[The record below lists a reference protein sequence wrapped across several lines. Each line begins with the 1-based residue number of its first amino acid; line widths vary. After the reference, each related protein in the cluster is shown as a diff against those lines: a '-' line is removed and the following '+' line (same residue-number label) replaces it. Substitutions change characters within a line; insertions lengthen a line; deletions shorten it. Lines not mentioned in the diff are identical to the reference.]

1 MKRNV
6 KRMILLMMFLV
17 CIMTGCNNTAQ
28 LKKPEKIQVISD
40 ENITEYS
47 KDTVEYASIY
57 EIIKEAWNKT
67 TIDQSTPLAIQA
79 MFINPDSVEKI
90 TTEIRFYYQNSILV
104 KRGESSLTVQ
114 YYSFF
119 PMDDLSMVA
128 LTEKGTM
135 IAMQFF
141 TIFHLRMNKKKNLKS
156 YA

>member
-1 MKRNV
+1 
-6 KRMILLMMFLV
+6 MMFLV

-128 LTEKGTM
+128 LTEKGDYDSNAVLYY
-135 IAMQFF
+135 ISF
-141 TIFHLRMNKKKNLKS
+141 TDEQKEELKKLCLTNE
-156 YA
+156 